1 MKKQMKILVTG
12 GAGYIGSH
20 VVYQLGKAGHDLVIY
35 DNCSTGFESSI
46 LFGSL
51 VKADLLDLGQLR
63 SVFFEQNFDAVLHFA
78 AKINAPK
85 SIVMPIE
92 YYENNSFSTLNLL
105 KCCREFQVNKFIFS
119 STAAV
124 YGEPSENPVSET
136 ATTLPINPYGSS
148 KLFSE
153 WMIRDFARSSD
164 LRYVTLRYFNVAG
177 ADSSGKIG
185 PMSPHATHLL
195 KVACDAALGR
205 RTHVEI
211 FGTDFETPDGTGIRD
226 YIHIEDL
233 AAAHLSALTYL
244 QQDATSQTLNCGYG
258 HGYSVRE
265 VLTRVMA
272 VAGVHFPVHE
282 VAARPGDPA
291 CVTARAD
298 RIREILKWNP
308 RFDNLDLIVESILS
322 WENRGNLVI

>member
-1 MKKQMKILVTG
+1 MKERKKILITG

-20 VVYQLGKAGHDLVIY
+20 VVYQLGEAGFDLVIY

-51 VKADLLDLGQLR
+51 VKADLLDLKQLR
-63 SVFFEQNFDAVLHFA
+63 SVFSEHGFDAVLHFA
-78 AKINAPK
+78 ASINAPK
-85 SIVMPIE
+85 SVVMPIE

-105 KCCREFQVNKFIFS
+105 KCCKEFEVNKFIFS

-124 YGEPSENPVSET
+124 YGEPSENPVSESAST
-136 ATTLPINPYGSS
+136 FPINPYGNS

-153 WMIRDFARSSD
+153 WIIRDFAKSSD
-164 LRYVTLRYFNVAG
+164 FRHVTLRYFNVAG

-211 FGTDFETPDGTGIRD
+211 FGTDFATPDGTGIRD

-233 AAAHLSALTYL
+233 AAAHLSALSYL
-244 QQDATSQTLNCGYG
+244 QQGGTSQTLNCGYG

-272 VAGVHFPVHE
+272 ISGVEFPVYE

-298 RIREILKWNP
+298 RIREVLQWNP
-308 RFDNLDLIVESILS
+308 RFDDLDLIIESILS
-322 WENRGNLVI
+322 WENRGKRVV